1 MVTPSRWTLAPRST
15 FALVLA
21 LSLLVAV
28 GVASLWQFQ
37 SYRRATLG
45 VRRSLQTLNAI
56 ENLTRRL
63 VEAEA
68 GQRGFLLTGRPAYL
82 EPLTTARTA
91 LPAEI
96 EGLGALTRD
105 DAVQHTYLATL
116 RPLVAG
122 KLDELTRT
130 TELRRTGGF
139 DAALAAVETDAGKH
153 VMDTIR
159 ETLGAMTRA
168 EEDVLATRRRTTDAR
183 NGRVLLALA
192 TASVLGCLLVAGC
205 ALGLNA
211 QGRRRLAAQ
220 AALTESEERLR
231 VTLRSI
237 GDAVIATDSEG
248 RVVFMNPVAE
258 LLTGWTTADA
268 HGRPLADV
276 FVIVNETTRVAVE
289 NPVTR
294 VLREGITVGLA
305 NHTVLFARDG
315 REIPIDD
322 SAAPIRDA
330 SRVIMGVVL
339 VFRDVTERRQLELEA
354 AHAARLEA
362 ERAESERSA
371 TLLRASEERYR
382 SLVATSMDIVWTA
395 GPSGTFD
402 EPQPGWE
409 AYTGQRWPQDAGQGW
424 ALAVHPDDR
433 DPIIKVWEAA
443 QLARSTLEV
452 DGRVWH
458 ALSGEYHD
466 CHGRGVPLLDAD
478 GAIRQWVGMIED
490 VHERRRTARE
500 NERLLRVAEDALR
513 EAETASRA
521 KDEFLAVLSHELRSP
536 LQTMLTWVRLLRDA
550 VGADPKTA
558 HGFEALA
565 HSMRAQQRLIDDLLD
580 VSRIVSGTLTLERT
594 PFDLTTAANDCLD
607 RIAPEAAAEGL
618 TLDRQGLDRPR
629 PVLGDAARFAQAL
642 GNVLQNAVK
651 FTPAGGRI
659 TLEATSL
666 DGHHAIVVRD
676 TGDGIAPE
684 LLVRV
689 FDRFWQADS
698 AKTRRHGGLGLG
710 LPIARHLV
718 EAQGGTIVG
727 ASDGLGHGA
736 AFTLS
741 LPAADAVPAAAPAG
755 DPGPPPSLAGIR
767 ILLVEDDEAMSE
779 ALAALLELH
788 GATVTTAASVRTA
801 LGLLD
806 TTDPHLL
813 VSDVGMPG
821 ESGYALIKEV
831 RAREAAARATSTGQS
846 GGLRRLPALAMTGF
860 ASLEDRDE
868 ARAAGFDDHV
878 PKPVEPE
885 PLLRRIRDLIGD
897 TR

>member
-1 MVTPSRWTLAPRST
+1 MHTPPRWTLAPRST
-15 FALVLA
+15 LALVLA
-21 LSLLVAV
+21 LLVLVAV
-28 GVASLWQFQ
+28 GIVALWQFQ
-37 SYRRATLG
+37 SYRRAAMG
-45 VRRSLQTLNAI
+45 VRDSLQTLNAI
-56 ENLTRRL
+56 ENVTRRL
-63 VEAEA
+63 VDAET

-82 EPLTTARTA
+82 EPLTTARA
-91 LPAEI
+91 SLPAELD
-96 EGLGALTRD
+96 ELAALTRG
-105 DAVQHTYLATL
+105 DAVQHVYLATL
-116 RPLVAG
+116 EPLVAR

-130 TELRRTGGF
+130 IELRRTGGF
-139 DAALAAVETDAGKH
+139 EAALAAVQTDAGKQ

-159 ETLGAMTRA
+159 ETLAAMTRA
-168 EEDVLATRRRTTDAR
+168 EEDVLATRLRTTDAR

-192 TASVLGCLLVAGC
+192 LASTLGCLLVAGC

-211 QGRRRLAAQ
+211 QSRRRLAAQ
-220 AALTESEERLR
+220 AGLAESEERLR

-237 GDAVIATDSEG
+237 GDAVIATDSDG

-268 HGRPLADV
+268 HGRPLAEV
-276 FVIVNETTRVAVE
+276 FVIANETTRATVESPVA
-289 NPVTR
+289 R

-305 NHTVLFARDG
+305 NHTILFARDG

-339 VFRDVTERRQLELEA
+339 VFRDVTERRQFELEA

-362 ERAESERSA
+362 ERAESERGA
-371 TLLRASEERYR
+371 ALLRASEERYR
-382 SLVATSMDIVWTA
+382 SLVAASMDIVWTA
-395 GPSGTFD
+395 GPTGTFE

-424 ALAVHPDDR
+424 ALALHPDDR
-433 DPIIKVWEAA
+433 QRVIKVWEAA
-443 QLARSTLEV
+443 QLARATLEV
-452 DGRVWH
+452 EGRVWH
-458 ALSGEYHD
+458 ALSGEYHH
-466 CHGRGVPLLDAD
+466 CYGRGVPLLDAD

-490 VHERRRTARE
+490 VHARRRTEIE
-500 NERLLRVAEDALR
+500 NARLLRVAEDAR
-513 EAETASRA
+513 QQAETASRA

-550 VGADPKTA
+550 VGEDPKTT

-565 HSMRAQQRLIDDLLD
+565 HSMRTQQRLIDDLLD

-594 PFDLTTAANDCLD
+594 AFDLTAAASACLD
-607 RIAPEAAAEGL
+607 RMTPDATAQGL
-618 TLDRQGLDRPR
+618 VIEREGLDRPR
-629 PVLGDAARFAQAL
+629 PVLGDAARFTQAL

-659 TLEATSL
+659 AVEASSL
-666 DGHHAIVVRD
+666 DGRHAIVVRD
-676 TGDGIAPE
+676 TGDGIAPD

-710 LPIARHLV
+710 LAIARHLV
-718 EAQGGTIVG
+718 EAQGGTIDA

-736 AFTLS
+736 AFTLA
-741 LPAADAVPAAAPAG
+741 LPAADAALAAGPSA

-767 ILLVEDDEAMSE
+767 ILLVEDDDAMSE

-788 GATVTTAASVRTA
+788 GATVTAAASVRTA
-801 LGLLD
+801 LGLLA

-813 VSDVGMPG
+813 LSDVGMPG
-821 ESGYALIKEV
+821 ESGYALIREI
-831 RAREAAARATSTGQS
+831 RTREAAD
-846 GGLRRLPALAMTGF
+846 GLHRLPALAMTGF
-860 ASLEDRDE
+860 TSLEDRDE

-885 PLLRRIRDLIGD
+885 ALLRRIRDLIGGS
-897 TR
+897 R